1 MKTKIKLMIGISLIA
16 LFFLPAFTNY
26 ASAKSDEISLKEG
39 QDAITISTN
48 FITLKLVDGKPH
60 FIWWYGNQSTSDEMY
75 NVQFTKIHEY
85 FGADDTLD
93 NCGELGGKS
102 YNLVTSNWA
111 SEIVEDD
118 TSVTVTLT
126 LSGLV
131 NDAELQFIIHVYEAN
146 QPVEGTDQIIDALAE
161 VKFDIVVKDWVFSEG
176 AAGLA
181 VKSQVLESQLR
192 NTVRIR
198 NGTVAENGNTTRT
211 MQFESGEYG
220 NKKVAFYEWAI
231 FADVYDGASKISTID
246 VGEAYL
252 DECAQGEGPG
262 IPGMIH
268 FWLTY
273 PNYGDSYTLKHDPS
287 IGIFPDAFIVPLY
300 LFSII
305 SGIIATVAIVTIVR
319 KRKT

>member
-26 ASAKSDEISLKEG
+26 ASAESDQISHKEG
-39 QDAITISTN
+39 QDAITISTD
-48 FITLKLVDGKPH
+48 FITLKLVDSKPH

-75 NVQFTKIHEY
+75 NVQFTKIQEY
-85 FGADDTLD
+85 FGDDDTLD
-93 NCGELGGKS
+93 NYGELSGIS
-102 YNLVTSNWA
+102 YNLVTSEWI

-126 LSGLV
+126 LSGLA
-131 NDAELQFIIHVYEAN
+131 NDAELQFIINVYEVD
-146 QPVEGTDQIIDALAE
+146 QTVKGTDQIVDALAE
-161 VKFDIVVKDWVFSEG
+161 VKFDIVVKDWVFHEG

-181 VKSQVLESQLR
+181 VKSQVLESQQR
-192 NTVRIR
+192 NRVRIR
-198 NGTVAENGNTTRT
+198 NGTAAENGNTTRT

-220 NKKVAFYEWAI
+220 NKKVAFYEWAT
-231 FADVYDGASKISTID
+231 FADVYDGVSKISTIA
-246 VGEAYL
+246 VGEAYI
-252 DECAQGEGPG
+252 DEVAQGVGPG
-262 IPGMIH
+262 IPGIVS

-319 KRKT
+319 KRKA

>member
-1 MKTKIKLMIGISLIA
+1 MKTKVKLMIGISLIA

-26 ASAKSDEISLKEG
+26 ASAKSDKISIKEG
-39 QDAITISTN
+39 QDAITISTD

-75 NVQFTKIHEY
+75 NVQFTKIQEY

-93 NCGELGGKS
+93 NYGELSGIS
-102 YNLVTSNWA
+102 YNLLTSDWI
-111 SEIVEDD
+111 SEIVEDE

-126 LSGLV
+126 LSGLT
-131 NDAELQFIIHVYEAN
+131 NDAELQFIINVYEVN
-146 QPVEGTDQIIDALAE
+146 QPLEGTDQIIDALAE
-161 VKFDIVVKDWVFSEG
+161 AKFDIVVNDWVFSEG

-181 VKSQVLESQLR
+181 IKSQVLESQQR
-192 NTVRIR
+192 HRIRIR

-211 MQFESGEYG
+211 MQFESDEQG
-220 NKKVAFYEWAI
+220 NKKVAFYEWST
-231 FADVYDGASKISTID
+231 FADVYDGVSKISTIE
-246 VGEAYL
+246 VGEAYI
-252 DECAQGEGPG
+252 DESAQGVGPG
-262 IPGMIH
+262 ISGMIH

-287 IGIFPDAFIVPLY
+287 IGIYPNAFSVPLY

-305 SGIIATVAIVTIVR
+305 GGIIATAAIVAIVR
-319 KRKT
+319 KRK

>member
-1 MKTKIKLMIGISLIA
+1 MKNKTKLMIGISLIA

-26 ASAKSDEISLKEG
+26 ASAKSDKISTKEG
-39 QDAITISTN
+39 LDGIFISTD

-75 NVQFTKIHEY
+75 NVQFTKIQEY
-85 FGADDTLD
+85 FGADDALD
-93 NCGELGGKS
+93 NYGELGGIS
-102 YNLVTSNWA
+102 YNLVTSDWI

-126 LSGLV
+126 LSGLA
-131 NDAELQFIIHVYEAN
+131 NDAELQFIINVYEVD
-146 QPVEGTDQIIDALAE
+146 QPVAGTDSIVDALAE

-181 VKSQVLESQLR
+181 VRSQVLESQQR
-192 NTVRIR
+192 NRVRIR
-198 NGTVAENGNTTRT
+198 NGTAAENGNTTRT
-211 MQFESGEYG
+211 MQFESAEQG
-220 NKKVAFYEWAI
+220 NKKVAFYEWAT

-252 DECAQGEGPG
+252 DEGAQGEGPG

-287 IGIFPDAFIVPLY
+287 IGIFPDAFSVPLY

-305 SGIIATVAIVTIVR
+305 GGIIATAAIGAIVR
-319 KRKT
+319 KRK